1 MENRDFQLT
10 HNSRSRRV
18 PHRPT
23 AYALGFTAGDVGR
36 QNSHPMTSELAKTIS
51 TSAVWVSTAVL
62 TTFGLF
68 RMNFNGELGGVILL
82 LIVVAVFAGAT
93 LGTIA
98 IWSPW
103 LLTRHAETRMAAFEV
118 LQPKEKEQEVAKQ

>member
-1 MENRDFQLT
+1 
-10 HNSRSRRV
+10 
-18 PHRPT
+18 
-23 AYALGFTAGDVGR
+23 
-36 QNSHPMTSELAKTIS
+36 MTSELAKTIS
-51 TSAVWVSTAVL
+51 TTAVWVSTAVL

-68 RMNFNGELGGVILL
+68 RMNFNGELGGFILL

-103 LLTRHAETRMAAFEV
+103 LLTKHREARLAAFEV
-118 LQPKEKEQEVAKQ
+118 VHPKEKEQEALKQ